1 MFTDRFLRL
10 PVIISEEE
18 GEGVIVDMRMNPFI
32 IENYCADKIEYDG
45 EGGVKV
51 EADVVRVYCRN
62 DELIVMMNMEQF
74 EALLNK

>member
-18 GEGVIVDMRMNPFI
+18 GEGVIVDLRINPFV
-32 IENYCADKIEYDG
+32 IESYCADKIEYDG
-45 EGGVKV
+45 ETGKV

-62 DELIVMMNMEQF
+62 DELIVMMNMDQF

>member
-45 EGGVKV
+45 ENDKV

>member
-10 PVIISEEE
+10 PVVISEED
-18 GEGVIVDMRMNPFI
+18 GDGVIVDMRMNPFI
-32 IENYCADKIEYDG
+32 IENYCADRIEYDKEKG
-45 EGGVKV
+45 KV

-62 DELIVMMNMEQF
+62 DELIVMMNMDQF

>member
-18 GEGVIVDMRMNPFI
+18 GDGVIVDMRMNPFI

-45 EGGVKV
+45 KTDKV

-62 DELIVMMNMEQF
+62 DELIVMMSMEQF